1 MTILTVHPFEG
12 YKSSNGYR
20 AGHLGDDYPTPR
32 IYDYTAPSDAVI
44 EAVGGTYHQ
53 IIGRRSDG
61 SRWRLAECAEILVSV
76 GQTVKLGQVIARN
89 ALFRVDSLYPRGA
102 YRSPHLNAGGDS
114 GRSPFP
120 TIVTASKAQAAA
132 SIAAGAAASSRQ
144 RTVKAGINAVRR
156 MGPGTLY
163 NKTGELLKAGT
174 VGNFVAFAHGPAS
187 QGQPVGNDVWIQ
199 GISGHWFWLGSFTSQ
214 STGGLVDKTAE
225 FADVVVTL
233 PPVVVVPVEPPA
245 PVEEAPEGPVDPIE
259 PPAEPPVIVVVP
271 PVDDTPPVEPETPA
285 DPVEEP
291 PVTDPTPTTPTPD
304 IPVVTIPD
312 EGPGKP
318 PVITLPSADVEAV
331 TPEQEQAAAELVND
345 YYNGNLLVGDAVI
358 SRIRTIV
365 PLIIGPLLTLGV
377 TRFPAVF
384 DFLTSVQPGWR
395 ELIYGGVSAALGFGY
410 WALAGWLGKRWPRVE
425 KIMLGSSK
433 RPVYINTKPTV

>member
-12 YKSSNGYR
+12 LKSSNGYR

-44 EAVGGTYHQ
+44 ESIGGTYHQ
-53 IIGRRSDG
+53 IIGRRADG
-61 SRWRLAECAEILVSV
+61 SKWRLAEPAEILVSV
-76 GQTVKLGQVIARN
+76 GQEVKLGQVIGRN

-102 YRSPHLNAGGDS
+102 YRSPHLNAGGDT

-120 TIVTASKAQAAA
+120 GIVTATKAQAAA
-132 SIAAGAAASSRQ
+132 IIAAAAAGDSRK
-144 RTVKAGINAVRR
+144 RTVKKGINAVRR
-156 MGPGTLY
+156 MGPGTKY
-163 NKTGELLKAGT
+163 NVAGEVLKAGT

-187 QGQPVGNDVWIQ
+187 QGQPVGNDVWVQ

-214 STGGLVDKTAE
+214 STAGLVDKSAE
-225 FADVVVTL
+225 FADLVVTL
-233 PPVVVVPVEPPA
+233 PPVVVVPVGDLPVDVEP
-245 PVEEAPEGPVDPIE
+245 PEGPIDPIE
-259 PPAEPPVIVVVP
+259 PPANPPVIVVVP
-271 PVDDTPPVEPETPA
+271 PPVDATPVEPETPA

-291 PVTDPTPTTPTPD
+291 PVTDPTTPATPD

-312 EGPGKP
+312 DGPGKP
-318 PVITLPSADVEAV
+318 PVITLPTADPV

-345 YYNGNLLVGDAVI
+345 YYNGNLLVGDEVI
-358 SRIRTIV
+358 KRIRTIV
-365 PLIIGPLLTLGV
+365 PLIMGPLLGWLIL
-377 TRFPAVF
+377 RFPAVF
-384 DFLTSVQPGWR
+384 EFLSSVQPGWR
-395 ELIYGGVSAALGFGY
+395 ELVYGGVSAALGFGY